1 MDLLSLD
8 PSQFIALTPVTVAF
22 LLAVGFV
29 GGLVSGFIG
38 SGGAFILTPGMMGLG
53 VPGAVAVAS
62 NMCHK
67 FPKAMVGAIKRY
79 RFGQVDIK
87 LGMVIAAT
95 AGIGV
100 QIGIRIQRFILANW
114 GQAGSDLYVSV
125 SFVVVLVVV
134 GSYVLKDALRS
145 TQAGKDDDEGTPPL
159 ALKLQAINLPPMISF
174 PKSGL
179 RISLWFTLPVGIAT
193 GMLAATIAVGG
204 FVGVPGLI
212 YVIGVPGLI
221 ASGTELVTAFVMGL
235 CGSINWAM
243 HGMVDIR
250 LVFIILGGS
259 LFGVQLGAI
268 GTTYVKPIMIK
279 YVMASIMLIVA
290 VSRIIALPGYLNALG
305 VIHMGSGILYV
316 FKVVSFVTMCS
327 GLLVGAGMILGGM
340 WRGQQRNRREAA
352 LNSAA

>member
-8 PSQFIALTPVTVAF
+8 PSQFITLTPVSIAF

-79 RFGQVDIK
+79 RFGQVDVK

-100 QIGIRIQRFILANW
+100 QIGIRIQRFILDNW

-145 TQAGKDDDEGTPPL
+145 SQAGLDDDEGTPPL
-159 ALKLQAINLPPMISF
+159 AKKLQAINL
-174 PKSGL
+174 
-179 RISLWFTLPVGIAT
+179 
-193 GMLAATIAVGG
+193 
-204 FVGVPGLI
+204 
-212 YVIGVPGLI
+212 
-221 ASGTELVTAFVMGL
+221 
-235 CGSINWAM
+235 
-243 HGMVDIR
+243 
-250 LVFIILGGS
+250 
-259 LFGVQLGAI
+259 
-268 GTTYVKPIMIK
+268 
-279 YVMASIMLIVA
+279 
-290 VSRIIALPGYLNALG
+290 
-305 VIHMGSGILYV
+305 
-316 FKVVSFVTMCS
+316 
-327 GLLVGAGMILGGM
+327 
-340 WRGQQRNRREAA
+340 
-352 LNSAA
+352 

>member
-8 PSQFIALTPVTVAF
+8 PSQFITLTPVSIAF

-100 QIGIRIQRFILANW
+100 QIGIRIQRFILDNW

-145 TQAGKDDDEGTPPL
+145 SHAGLDDDEGTPPL
-159 ALKLQAINLPPMISF
+159 AKKLQAINL
-174 PKSGL
+174 
-179 RISLWFTLPVGIAT
+179 
-193 GMLAATIAVGG
+193 
-204 FVGVPGLI
+204 
-212 YVIGVPGLI
+212 
-221 ASGTELVTAFVMGL
+221 
-235 CGSINWAM
+235 
-243 HGMVDIR
+243 
-250 LVFIILGGS
+250 
-259 LFGVQLGAI
+259 
-268 GTTYVKPIMIK
+268 
-279 YVMASIMLIVA
+279 
-290 VSRIIALPGYLNALG
+290 
-305 VIHMGSGILYV
+305 
-316 FKVVSFVTMCS
+316 
-327 GLLVGAGMILGGM
+327 
-340 WRGQQRNRREAA
+340 
-352 LNSAA
+352 